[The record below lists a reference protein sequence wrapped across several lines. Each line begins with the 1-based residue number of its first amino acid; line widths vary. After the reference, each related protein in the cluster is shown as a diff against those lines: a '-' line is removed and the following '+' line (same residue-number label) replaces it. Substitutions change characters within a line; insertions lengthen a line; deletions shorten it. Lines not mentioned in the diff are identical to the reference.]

1 MNITDDTTF
10 ARIDNFIVKDHKNG
24 TSDNGV
30 KNTIHKPKFT

>member
-1 MNITDDTTF
+1 MSITEDATC
-10 ARIDNFIVKDHKNG
+10 APSENFIVKDHKNG